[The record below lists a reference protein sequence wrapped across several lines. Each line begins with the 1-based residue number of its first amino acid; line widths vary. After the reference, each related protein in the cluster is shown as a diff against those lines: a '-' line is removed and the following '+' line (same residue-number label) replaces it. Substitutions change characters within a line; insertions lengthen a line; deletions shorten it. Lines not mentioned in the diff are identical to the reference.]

1 MVPITSCFCVAIVAL
16 SLFSTLSESASQ
28 AYRRDPGHQQW
39 HHGAFQDVKEN
50 VRSEVRQ
57 MLHSRA
63 EVLALW
69 LGPKL
74 IYMFI
79 DEGNR

>member
-1 MVPITSCFCVAIVAL
+1 M
-16 SLFSTLSESASQ
+16 TLSESASQ

-63 EVLALW
+63 EVD
-69 LGPKL
+69 L
-74 IYMFI
+74 IFV
-79 DEGNR
+79 N